1 MTALGFFPSVGGG
14 LYKRTSYPLLFR
26 LSRANRNSIRELFV
40 CAKPFF
46 LKVTWVSSSQV
57 RVLLVSLE
65 LAVVE
70 IEVESNVTAKT
81 VSP

>member
-1 MTALGFFPSVGGG
+1 MTALGFFPSVEGG
-14 LYKRTSYPLLFR
+14 LYKRMSYPLLFW
-26 LSRANRNSIRELFV
+26 LSRADKNSICELFA
-40 CAKPFF
+40 CGEPFL
-46 LKVTWVSSSQV
+46 LKATWVSSSQMQ
-57 RVLLVSLE
+57 VLLVSLE

>member
-1 MTALGFFPSVGGG
+1 VTALGFFPSLGGG
-14 LYKRTSYPLLFR
+14 RYRRTSYPLLFW
-26 LSRANRNSIRELFV
+26 LSRADKNSICELFV
-40 CAKPFF
+40 CGEPF
-46 LKVTWVSSSQV
+46 LLRATWVSSSQV

>member
-1 MTALGFFPSVGGG
+1 VTALGFFPSVGGG

-26 LSRANRNSIRELFV
+26 LSRADKNSICELFA
-40 CAKPFF
+40 CGKPFF
-46 LKVTWVSSSQV
+46 LKAMWVSSSQM

-70 IEVESNVTAKT
+70 REVESNVTAKT

>member
-1 MTALGFFPSVGGG
+1 MGGG
-14 LYKRTSYPLLFR
+14 LYKRTSYPLLFW
-26 LSRANRNSIRELFV
+26 LSRANKNSIRELFA
-40 CAKPFF
+40 CAEPFF
-46 LKVTWVSSSQV
+46 LKVMWVSFSQV

-70 IEVESNVTAKT
+70 IEVESNVTAKM

>member
-1 MTALGFFPSVGGG
+1 MTALGFFPSIAGG
-14 LYKRTSYPLLFR
+14 LHRRTLYPLLFR
-26 LSRANRNSIRELFV
+26 LSRADKNSIRELFA
-40 CAKPFF
+40 CGEPFL
-46 LKVTWVSSSQV
+46 LKATWVSSSQIQ
-57 RVLLVSLE
+57 VLLVSLE